1 MTTGFFQTMILSM
14 ASAAALEFTHTHRPP
29 RTGLTHRVVA
39 SSKTTVRRET
49 FSRAIVLRAALAQ
62 CGLICLPQCGLADGT
77 ELEEAT
83 FSAGDPRFMQK
94 SFDELKYLGVRRS
107 EVGML
112 GDVPAI
118 RVSFDSRKV
127 TYQRVLGN
135 FWRSCDPTKE
145 EQFGQPGPT
154 IVWVASEPQRKL
166 AEESRRRLQLSTE
179 YRSPTFGP
187 MFKGR
192 PVLTE
197 IRALTGEWMASA
209 EQQDF
214 YLRDA
219 KAYEAA
225 CKKTG
230 RTKWFVEE
238 FQPVTVTAC
247 QKEKQGSGG
256 EGIVC
261 GFVYFPC
268 NEENGCSAVTKGEF

>member
-1 MTTGFFQTMILSM
+1 MLLSL
-14 ASAAALEFTHTHRPP
+14 ACAAALEPTHAPRPP
-29 RTGLTHRVVA
+29 RTNSLTHRVVA
-39 SSKTTVRRET
+39 SLKPTVRRET
-49 FSRAIVLRAALAQ
+49 FSRAIVLRAALPTAA
-62 CGLICLPQCGLADGT
+62 LFCLPQCGLADGT

-112 GDVPAI
+112 GDLPAI
-118 RVSFDSRKV
+118 RVLYDSRKV

-197 IRALTGEWMASA
+197 IRALSGEWMASA

-230 RTKWFVEE
+230 RTKWFEQE

-256 EGIVC
+256 EGTVC

-268 NEENGCSAVTKGEF
+268 NEENGCSAVTKGDF